1 MMHISEDKAAFYIL
15 NQNNIINNY
24 SWFFEMDLNN
34 DKKDG
39 KIIIGA
45 LLDEIY
51 NDKYDRKDLVYA
63 NANQGYSYWKINFD
77 KIYINISN
85 YEYDLDEAFCELAY
99 DTNIIVANAKYK
111 KYFELNLNDL
121 LKQNKCF
128 TENFEGQNSFY
139 NDKSNFIFYYCKNE
153 KDIKEKLY
161 DIILPINFYS
171 SEFNFTFEI
180 NKDDI
185 LKETDQYIY
194 FKILFGV
201 KNLNYWILGKIF
213 SLKYKFIF
221 NPELKKVGFYT
232 KFKDIIPSDDNTSKE
247 KDNVLSSTVIKI
259 LIIVPICI
267 LLIVVGV
274 LISKKIYGERKKKR
288 ANEMNDEYEY
298 LTDDARQTK
307 NETGNNQNNVN

>member
-1 MMHISEDKAAFYIL
+1 M
-15 NQNNIINNY
+15 
-24 SWFFEMDLNN
+24 
-34 DKKDG
+34 
-39 KIIIGA
+39 
-45 LLDEIY
+45 
-51 NDKYDRKDLVYA
+51 
-63 NANQGYSYWKINFD
+63 
-77 KIYINISN
+77 
-85 YEYDLDEAFCELAY
+85 AY

-185 LKETDQYIY
+185 LKETGQYIY

-232 KFKDIIPSDDNTSKE
+232 KFKDIFPSDDNTSKE
-247 KDNVLSSTVIKI
+247 KDKVLSSTVIKI
-259 LIIVPICI
+259 LIIIPICI
-267 LLIVVGV
+267 LINVVGV
-274 LISKKIYGERKKKR
+274 LIGKKIYGERKKKR

-298 LTDDARQTK
+298 LTDYARQTR